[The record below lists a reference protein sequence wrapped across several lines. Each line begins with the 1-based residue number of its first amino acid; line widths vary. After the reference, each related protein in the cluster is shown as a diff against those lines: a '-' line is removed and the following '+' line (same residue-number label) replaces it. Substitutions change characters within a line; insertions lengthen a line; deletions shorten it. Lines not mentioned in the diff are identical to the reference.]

1 MNKIKHLNPTKQ
13 LKTQKGP
20 MVFGKKKIINL
31 NKLMLLQFYIL
42 TIHIKYT
49 LTKTHTHSSTETI
62 YYVNLSKRVSNTE
75 NQKYNFT

>member
-1 MNKIKHLNPTKQ
+1 MNKIKRLNPTKQ

-31 NKLMLLQFYIL
+31 NKLMLLQFYTL

-49 LTKTHTHSSTETI
+49 LTKTHTHYSTGTI
-62 YYVNLSKRVSNTE
+62 YYVNLSKIASNTE
-75 NQKYNFT
+75 NQKYHFT